1 MARGK
6 RQASRQLIEDEEHQ
20 LRYERVAGID
30 VAKASGVVCT
40 RLPPVREGGRR
51 VSRIETVAAAAAGI
65 LALAARLAGDG
76 VQMVTLESTSD
87 YWRIWYYLLEAAGLR
102 VQLVSAS
109 QARRLAG
116 RPKTDEQDAQ
126 WLARLTEAGLL
137 RPSFVPPA
145 EIRALRDYTRMR
157 LHLVQDRTR
166 CWQRLEKLLEG
177 ALVKLS
183 SVVSQL
189 SGVSAQ
195 EMIRAMIAGQRDP
208 RVLAR
213 MARTRMKAKH
223 DDLVQALDGR
233 FDDHHGELAQ
243 LLLDQIAFLDA
254 RIAALEDSIAAC
266 LDAIPAS
273 WGIDADGGP
282 APDPGPGAQV
292 LPAVQ
297 RLAEIPGVSDGLAR
311 AIIAETGLDMSRFP
325 TAGHLVNWAGLV
337 PAADQSG
344 SRAGKGRKGQGDTYL
359 RCHLTQAANGAAR
372 THTFLGERCARI
384 GRRRGKAKAQ
394 VAVARSILIIV
405 WHLLKNPGARYTDL
419 GPDWYATKISTSKK
433 IRGHIRQLQA
443 LGLDVTITPRAA

>member
-1 MARGK
+1 MAGRKG
-6 RQASRQLIEDEEHQ
+6 RPGRQLIEDEEYQ
-20 LRYERVAGID
+20 IRYERVAAVD

-40 RLPPVREGGRR
+40 RLPAVREGGRR
-51 VSRIETVAAAAAGI
+51 VSRLETVAATTAAV
-65 LALAARLAGDG
+65 LALAARLLDDG

-87 YWRIWYYLLEAAGLR
+87 YWRIWYYLLEAAGVP

-145 EIRALRDYTRMR
+145 AIRVLRDYTRMR

-195 EMIRAMIAGQRDP
+195 DMIRAMIAGQRDP
-208 RVLAR
+208 QALAA
-213 MARTRMKAKH
+213 MARGRMQARR
-223 DDLVQALDGR
+223 DDLVQALDGA

-243 LLLDQIAFLDA
+243 ILLDQIAFLDA
-254 RIAALEDSIAAC
+254 RITGLENSITAC
-266 LDAIPAS
+266 LDAIPAA
-273 WGIDADGGP
+273 WGIDADGAPG
-282 APDPGPGAQV
+282 PDPGPGAQV

-297 RLAEIPGVSDGLAR
+297 RLAEIPGVSEDLAR
-311 AIIAETGLDMSRFP
+311 SIIAEIGLDMTRFP

-344 SRAGKGRKGQGDTYL
+344 TRAGKGKKGQGNTYL
-359 RCHLTQAANGAAR
+359 RGFCTQAATGAAR
-372 THTFLGERCARI
+372 THTFLGERHARI

-394 VAVARSILIIV
+394 VAVARSILIII
-405 WHLLKNPGARYTDL
+405 WHLLADPRARYTDL
-419 GPDWYATKISTSKK
+419 GYDHYATVINTEKK
-433 IRGHIRQLQA
+433 ARNHIRQLQA
-443 LGLDVTITPRAA
+443 LGYDVTITARAA